1 MCFFRSQT
9 DTSTCAFASTLLI
22 YMADSALHIKKL
34 GRYDITRVIGK
45 GAMGVVYEARDPN
58 LNRVVA
64 IKTVRVDSLSRDDA
78 IDYELR
84 FRTEAH
90 SAARLQHPNI
100 VSVYDADREGIT
112 QYLVMEYVK
121 GEDLKHHLDAGHRYS
136 LEQSVRMVRDLLL
149 ALEYAHQRKIIHRD
163 IKPANMLIEPD
174 GRLKL
179 TDFGVARI
187 QDSGE
192 ATRTQG
198 GMVGTLKYMSPEQV
212 EGRAVDASSDLFSAG
227 IVLYQLLTD
236 RRPFDGESYF
246 SIVNQITSLQPPAP
260 SSINAML
267 PPAMDAVV
275 VRALA
280 KNKAERFANAHDFI
294 IALQAAA
301 RRADPTITPTANPYK
316 SIEPHPS
323 GAYERSGSSA
333 GSLSTSSSGSI
344 VTQELELV
352 YWKDVKDSDDTVD
365 LLGFLRRFPDG
376 VYADLAK
383 RRLKRMVDGGVATSA
398 SKESIAL
405 AFEGTIVAPP
415 ELRPSQDPSA
425 VELNLEEFIDITL
438 TPSSVKAAAPAP
450 TAPTSFA
457 PSEPSGQPSGAAM
470 DAFEGTM
477 VATKP
482 QRPAMAVAQE
492 ELQKQALST
501 LDLDGTIVA
510 ATPFRP
516 SAAVEH
522 EAQLKTVALQL
533 RAKEDA
539 EAIDTEATQ
548 AIQLAQP
555 SPATFMADDNQTTI
569 ILAPQKAPAVEHRE
583 TASADITQPLVAI
596 TASIAVNDSTDIAA
610 VATVAQTPWHKK
622 KWIWASVAATALVL
636 GAWVASS
643 FKASSVKSAPLAT
656 APAASAASSTNVT
669 ASAAVAA
676 SPAPTISSPEL
687 ASPSAAALTMTSSL
701 VSTTAAVT
709 STASP
714 AMTTTASNATPV
726 AAATPRPAVSTPKQ
740 LRLQAQRLAAAR
752 ALANGASSTAAHSTN
767 HTSQPAP
774 VDNSHDTNVSSA
786 PAKQNNDNHPDKETT
801 PAGPKEACSGKY
813 LFAYGSCLYEQCAK
827 PVFVNHPYCI
837 ELKDRQERSRQ
848 K

>member
-1 MCFFRSQT
+1 
-9 DTSTCAFASTLLI
+9 
-22 YMADSALHIKKL
+22 MADSALHIKKL

-121 GEDLKHHLDAGHRYS
+121 GEDLKHHLDAGHRYT
-136 LEQSVRMVRDLLL
+136 LEQSVRMVRDLLS

-192 ATRTQG
+192 VTRTQG

-301 RRADPTITPTANPYK
+301 RRADPTITPSANPYK

-323 GAYERSGSSA
+323 GAYERSGSST

-383 RRLKRMVDGGVATSA
+383 RRLKRMVDGSVATSA

-415 ELRPSQDPSA
+415 ELRPSQEPSA

-438 TPSSVKAAAPAP
+438 TPSSVKAAPVAAPAP
-450 TAPTSFA
+450 SASTSFA
-457 PSEPSGQPSGAAM
+457 PSEPSTSAQTSSAAT

-510 ATPFRP
+510 AVPFRP

-522 EAQLKTVALQL
+522 EAQLKTVAIQL

-539 EAIDTEATQ
+539 ETIDTEATQ

-555 SPATFMADDNQTTI
+555 SPANFMADDNQTTI
-569 ILAPQKAPAVEHRE
+569 ILAPQKTPLLEHRE
-583 TASADITQPLVAI
+583 TASADITQPLVAVS
-596 TASIAVNDSTDIAA
+596 TAMADMTDSAS
-610 VATVAQTPWHKK
+610 VASVAQTPWFKN
-622 KWIWASVAATALVL
+622 KWIWSGVAAAVLVF
-636 GAWVASS
+636 GAWFASS
-643 FKASSVKSAPLAT
+643 FKVGSVKSAPLAT
-656 APAASAASSTNVT
+656 ALAPAASAASSTNVT

-676 SPAPTISSPEL
+676 SPAPTTSSPEL

-701 VSTTAAVT
+701 VST
-709 STASP
+709 P
-714 AMTTTASNATPV
+714 ATLPL
-726 AAATPRPAVSTPKQ
+726 PR
-740 LRLQAQRLAAAR
+740 
-752 ALANGASSTAAHSTN
+752 
-767 HTSQPAP
+767 
-774 VDNSHDTNVSSA
+774 
-786 PAKQNNDNHPDKETT
+786 
-801 PAGPKEACSGKY
+801 
-813 LFAYGSCLYEQCAK
+813 
-827 PVFVNHPYCI
+827 
-837 ELKDRQERSRQ
+837 
-848 K
+848 